1 MHHLILQP
9 PRAALR
15 FTFTLLLLAGAVP
28 CALSQTQAGNGT
40 EGSFRHYLSVVEQNN
55 LDLQQQRE
63 TVVSAQAG
71 VSIAGVRPD
80 PQFTAGID
88 SKELYGPNKPNA
100 GTTTIAGLAFTI
112 ETAGKRD
119 ARIRAAES
127 NVRLADATADAFR
140 RQLLADS
147 ATAFIEACRSSAALQ
162 RHETSLGAMR
172 DIVRANEIRF
182 KAGDIGK
189 LELVQSKVE
198 ADRFGTDVVSARAD
212 ASAAQTALSVFL
224 GQPYQ
229 QILGSSPD
237 CQFQQNRPDTQEQ
250 TAAGLDGMVQ
260 KALENRED
268 VLLAKSGIA
277 NAGDNISLARAN
289 RSVDPV
295 INVGIKN
302 TPRIYPAFDAA
313 GNPSNTPAEHSNSLG
328 LTVTIPIPLSRL
340 QSGELVQAQSA
351 LTQAQLQMRSVRL
364 KAEAEVRS
372 TYVQYQAA
380 TQNLY
385 SYQQHVLADAES
397 MLAGVRLSYRKGSAS
412 LLDLLNAQRTA
423 DDVYLAYLQALSNWA
438 NASVKL
444 QQSTGKQ
451 PEI

>member
-1 MHHLILQP
+1 MHSFTILL
-9 PRAALR
+9 PRTAFVLLFAA
-15 FTFTLLLLAGAVP
+15 AAP
-28 CALSQTQAGNGT
+28 CALSQTQTQTQAGNNN
-40 EGSFRHYLSVVEQNN
+40 ENAGSFHDYLSAVEQNN

-63 TVVSAQAG
+63 TIVGAQAG
-71 VSIAGVRPD
+71 VSIAGIRPD

-127 NVRLADATADAFR
+127 NVRLTGATAGAFR

-147 ATAFIEACRSSAALQ
+147 ASAFIEACRSSAALQ
-162 RHETSLGAMR
+162 RHETSLSAMR

-182 KAGDIGK
+182 KTGDIGK
-189 LELVQSKVE
+189 LELTQSKVE
-198 ADRFGTDVVSARAD
+198 ADRFGADVVSARAD
-212 ASAAQTALSVFL
+212 AAAAQLALSVFL

-229 QILGSSPD
+229 QVLGSTLACDYPH
-237 CQFQQNRPDTQEQ
+237 QKQEQ
-250 TAAGLDGMVQ
+250 IPADIDGMVK
-260 KALENRED
+260 KALESRED
-268 VLLAKSGIA
+268 ILLAKSGID
-277 NAGDNISLARAN
+277 NASDNVGLARAN

-302 TPRIYPAFDAA
+302 TPRIYPTLDAA
-313 GNPSNTPAEHSNSLG
+313 GNVTNTPAEHSNSLG

-340 QSGELVQAQSA
+340 QSGELIQAQSA
-351 LTQAQLQMRSVRL
+351 LTQAQLQLRSIRL
-364 KAEAEVRS
+364 KAEAEVRT
-372 TYVQYQAA
+372 TYGQYAAA
-380 TQNLY
+380 TQNLQ
-385 SYQQHVLADAES
+385 SYRQNVLADTDS

-444 QQSTGKQ
+444 QQSTGQ
-451 PEI
+451 YPEI